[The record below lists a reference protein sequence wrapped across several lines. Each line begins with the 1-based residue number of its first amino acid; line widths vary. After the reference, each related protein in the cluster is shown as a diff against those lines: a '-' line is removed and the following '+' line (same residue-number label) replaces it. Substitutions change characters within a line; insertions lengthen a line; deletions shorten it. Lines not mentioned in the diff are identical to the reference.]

1 MVDRWLREQTD
12 RVMFTE
18 DQQGALRRVRRNI
31 GRFGGDPDN
40 VTIAG
45 RSASGLS
52 GLAQLVSP
60 RSRGLF
66 QRAMARSGA
75 FASTQQALG
84 ASEAAGE
91 ALAAKTGCPD
101 QSAER
106 LRHLAVEKL
115 VTKFPPVA
123 IPGLI
128 DGNVLGDSIGIALA
142 AGRFARVP
150 ILDGISRDEE
160 PSFTDGLGLAVSG
173 GTFVRVSAPVM
184 TAAGHQRGVASVLE
198 VSLERA
204 VAISGEY
211 PLGADASPD
220 IAFGRLV
227 SDANFACPA
236 LQVDRWASGRV
247 PTFAYEF
254 DDQRIPDA
262 NQGVADR
269 DCHSRVSAAP
279 RI

>member
-31 GRFGGDPDN
+31 GRFGSDPDN

-91 ALAAKTGCPD
+91 ELAAKTGCPD
-101 QSAER
+101 RSA
-106 LRHLAVEKL
+106 
-115 VTKFPPVA
+115 
-123 IPGLI
+123 
-128 DGNVLGDSIGIALA
+128 
-142 AGRFARVP
+142 
-150 ILDGISRDEE
+150 
-160 PSFTDGLGLAVSG
+160 
-173 GTFVRVSAPVM
+173 
-184 TAAGHQRGVASVLE
+184 
-198 VSLERA
+198 
-204 VAISGEY
+204 AISGEY
-211 PLGADASPD
+211 PLGADAPPD
-220 IAFGRLV
+220 MAFSRLV

-236 LQVDRWASGRV
+236 LQVDRWASGHA

-269 DCHSRVSAAP
+269 DCHSRVSVTP